1 MRDLLSS
8 VFNKRCA
15 WANRSRR
22 SLKKSD
28 NEQIAL
34 VALYKRATVSE
45 SLFTKE
51 RPWVNRS
58 WFSGKNLYILYI
70 FHCFSI
76 FMPNRELLPS
86 LFALWLF
93 TKEWPWVIC
102 SRCSLHKSNASDL
115 LFFKST
121 LLFRSQKNEQ
131 FARKTKEGI
140 PNPAKIGGSDRR
152 KKLKVKAKHIF
163 TRYMR
168 HSIGIN
174 SFVVF

>member
-1 MRDLLSS
+1 MSDLLSS

-15 WANRSRR
+15 WANRSRQ

-58 WFSGKNLYILYI
+58 WFSGKNLYILYV
-70 FHCFSI
+70 FHCFSL

-121 LLFRSQKNEQ
+121 LLFRSKRTSNSLEKPKREFPTLQK
-131 FARKTKEGI
+131 
-140 PNPAKIGGSDRR
+140 
-152 KKLKVKAKHIF
+152 
-163 TRYMR
+163 
-168 HSIGIN
+168 
-174 SFVVF
+174 

>member
-1 MRDLLSS
+1 MCVSKSFSTLFKKERQ
-8 VFNKRCA
+8 
-15 WANRSRR
+15 WANCSRC
-22 SLKKSD
+22 SLQKSD
-28 NEQIAL
+28 REW
-34 VALYKRATVSE
+34 VAVYKRATLSE
-45 SLFTKE
+45 SLLIL
-51 RPWVNRS
+51 W
-58 WFSGKNLYILYI
+58 KNLYILYV
-70 FHCFSI
+70 FHCFSL

-163 TRYMR
+163 TRYR
-168 HSIGIN
+168 ICAT
-174 SFVVF
+174 VFE

>member
-1 MRDLLSS
+1 MSDLLSS

-28 NEQIAL
+28 SEQIAL

-121 LLFRSQKNEQ
+121 LLFRSKRTSNSLEKPKREFPTMQK
-131 FARKTKEGI
+131 
-140 PNPAKIGGSDRR
+140 
-152 KKLKVKAKHIF
+152 
-163 TRYMR
+163 
-168 HSIGIN
+168 
-174 SFVVF
+174 

>member
-1 MRDLLSS
+1 MSDLLSS

-58 WFSGKNLYILYI
+58 WFSEKNLYILYV
-70 FHCFSI
+70 FHCFSL

-121 LLFRSQKNEQ
+121 LLFRSKRTSNSLEKPKREFPTMQK
-131 FARKTKEGI
+131 
-140 PNPAKIGGSDRR
+140 
-152 KKLKVKAKHIF
+152 
-163 TRYMR
+163 
-168 HSIGIN
+168 
-174 SFVVF
+174 